1 MSSYTLSEEQINIQK
16 KITKYG
22 VDNGFSY
29 EMIDIALNVALVES
43 SYLPNASNA
52 NSTASGLFQYLDGSW
67 NTYHS
72 SLGDKNDVDNQIE
85 AFYNELNLYSSW
97 YNDPKLNGNI
107 AEGITFEQYVYIKH
121 HDGRGYTDSNGIVGE
136 SAPGY
141 KIYTSVAVQDK
152 ISQSFADNSET
163 TFSFITSTSTSWFF
177 ENTNGALPFDR
188 RGNIDEEAGGG
199 LIFNSGISESDFDA
213 FLGRVA
219 STINVINS
227 YMTKLAFN
235 DMAIPKDLENQID
248 NLEKFVEAAWI
259 SFYDPLVL
267 DLDGD
272 GIETI
277 SPEESHA
284 NFDLFTEDGYQTQH
298 GWVSKDDGL
307 LALDKNGNG
316 TIDDINELFGNRNL
330 NGFDDLSSY
339 DDNSDNVID
348 SSDII
353 FEQLLVWQDKNE
365 DGVSSENELHK
376 LSELGIVSISLD
388 AIEQTQMDN
397 DNIVADSS
405 TFLLDTGETR
415 TISDVYFGATFSA

>member
-1 MSSYTLSEEQINIQK
+1 MSSYTLSEEQIKIQQ

-29 EMIDIALNVALVES
+29 GMIDIALNVALIES
-43 SYLPNASNA
+43 SYLPNASNPK
-52 NSTASGLFQYLDGSW
+52 STASGLFQYLDGSW

-72 SLGDKNDVDNQIE
+72 SLGDKNDVNNQIE
-85 AFYNELNLYSSW
+85 AFYKELNLYSSW

-121 HDGRGYTDSNGIVGE
+121 HDGRGYADINGIVGE
-136 SAPGY
+136 NAPGY
-141 KIYTSVAVQDK
+141 KLYTSVAVQDK
-152 ISQSFADNSET
+152 ISQTFADNSET
-163 TFSFITSTSTSWFF
+163 TFSFIGSTATSWFS
-177 ENTNGALPFDR
+177 ENTNGALPFDG
-188 RGNIDEEAGGG
+188 RGNLDEEAGGG
-199 LIFNSGISESDFDA
+199 LILNSGILESDFNA
-213 FLGRVA
+213 FLGGIA

-227 YMTKLAFN
+227 YMTLLASKGIS
-235 DMAIPKDLENQID
+235 IPKDLENQVAK
-248 NLEKFVEAAWI
+248 LEKFVEVAWVA
-259 SFYDPLVL
+259 FYDPLVL

-272 GIETI
+272 GIETL

-284 NFDLFTEDGYQTQH
+284 NFDLFTEEGYQTQH
-298 GWVSKDDGL
+298 GWISKDDGL
-307 LALDKNGNG
+307 LALDKNSNG
-316 TIDDINELFGNRNL
+316 TIDDISELFGNRNL

-339 DDNSDNVID
+339 DDNFDNVID

-365 DGVSSENELHK
+365 DGISSENELHN

-415 TISDVYFGATFSA
+415 IISDVYFGATFSV